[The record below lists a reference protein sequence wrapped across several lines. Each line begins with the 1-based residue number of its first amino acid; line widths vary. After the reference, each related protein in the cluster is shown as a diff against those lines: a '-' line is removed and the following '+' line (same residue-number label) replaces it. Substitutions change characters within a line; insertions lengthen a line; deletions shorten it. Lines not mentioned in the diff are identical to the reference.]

1 MQITHA
7 SLTSIEETEQ
17 SVQRVRKI
25 FSEWDEI
32 VDSHWFVGE
41 GAPSVYYNM
50 VSSEGNRSYF
60 ANGFVNTHHVDDP
73 RKILQDVQKRL
84 MVEFPDSRIMAMPFE
99 QGPPYS
105 APIELRIL
113 GPDLTMLKQIGDQLR
128 LILSQTT
135 DVTYSSS
142 VLSDSASQ
150 VSIYPNENMAGLLGL
165 SNRDIPRQLNS
176 DLAGIRAGAVM
187 EGTVE
192 IPIRVLNLDNKAVSV
207 GEIGA
212 LPLIGQS
219 SGNGYTGI
227 PLEQVAEISLEPG
240 ASVIKRY

>member
-1 MQITHA
+1 
-7 SLTSIEETEQ
+7 
-17 SVQRVRKI
+17 
-25 FSEWDEI
+25 
-32 VDSHWFVGE
+32 
-41 GAPSVYYNM
+41 
-50 VSSEGNRSYF
+50 
-60 ANGFVNTHHVDDP
+60 
-73 RKILQDVQKRL
+73 
-84 MVEFPDSRIMAMPFE
+84 
-99 QGPPYS
+99 
-105 APIELRIL
+105 
-113 GPDLTMLKQIGDQLR
+113 
-128 LILSQTT
+128 
-135 DVTYSSS
+135 
-142 VLSDSASQ
+142 
-150 VSIYPNENMAGLLGL
+150 MAGLLGL